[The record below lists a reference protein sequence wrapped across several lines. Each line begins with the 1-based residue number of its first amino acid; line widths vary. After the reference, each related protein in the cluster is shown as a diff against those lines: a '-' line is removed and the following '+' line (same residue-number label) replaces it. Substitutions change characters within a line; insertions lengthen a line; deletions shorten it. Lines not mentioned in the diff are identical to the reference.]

1 MNTRARTRAAGR
13 IDHMSDGDDTALATG
28 DVDLATMS
36 TPAATSAPT
45 DSRKTKFNSQDVPA
59 PDLTLKE
66 EERRKRA
73 EEASKSAQAK
83 PAVKTGYLGAELRT
97 ASKNGD
103 SNKVQELLNA
113 GADPNSP
120 DSVIRWIG

>member
-1 MNTRARTRAAGR
+1 MFLIQVAGIKVYVFVDLPHTARTRAAGR

-66 EERRKRA
+66 
-73 EEASKSAQAK
+73 
-83 PAVKTGYLGAELRT
+83 
-97 ASKNGD
+97 
-103 SNKVQELLNA
+103 
-113 GADPNSP
+113 
-120 DSVIRWIG
+120 